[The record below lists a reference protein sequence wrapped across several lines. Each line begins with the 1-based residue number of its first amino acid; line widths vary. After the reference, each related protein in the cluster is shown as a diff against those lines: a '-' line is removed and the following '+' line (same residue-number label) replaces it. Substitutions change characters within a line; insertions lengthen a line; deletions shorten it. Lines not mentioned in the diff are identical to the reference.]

1 VLKITEELDH
11 HTVEKI
17 RRKADYEIE
26 KYIPRKAS
34 RHLRNAIKEAKLMN
48 EQNLPLKYI
57 HLKRM
62 MRELTPKE
70 RAQFIDQ
77 VIKMYLPFDF
87 NKLISYYG
95 SYETM
100 LSAMR
105 SNTGSDHDIKE
116 NNDRMPHSIFR
127 DMISFLNKTIPRNEI
142 IKLTTLPEDTKERI
156 SRRLKAIFNATDWQ
170 IAKFL
175 HINQNKKG

>member
-1 VLKITEELDH
+1 
-11 HTVEKI
+11 
-17 RRKADYEIE
+17 
-26 KYIPRKAS
+26 
-34 RHLRNAIKEAKLMN
+34 
-48 EQNLPLKYI
+48 
-57 HLKRM
+57 
-62 MRELTPKE
+62 
-70 RAQFIDQ
+70 
-77 VIKMYLPFDF
+77 
-87 NKLISYYG
+87 
-95 SYETM
+95 M